1 MHRAI
6 AQMED
11 RNHPYY
17 HEVLA
22 EEWQDAK
29 YQTAVQAKQGMP
41 KKQNSAMRDMI
52 HKARSF
58 LPLVCRAPWHRS
70 V

>member
-29 YQTAVQAKQGMP
+29 YQTAVQAKQGMH
-41 KKQNSAMRDMI
+41 KKKDSDLR
-52 HKARSF
+52 
-58 LPLVCRAPWHRS
+58 
-70 V
+70 